1 MDISDIRREYRYAGL
16 AREDLH
22 QDPVVQFERW
32 FRDAHDNDLNTP
44 NALSLATVDAG
55 GMPSVR
61 TVLLKTFDHD
71 GFVFYTNYSSRKA
84 KDLKQ
89 NPQAAMLFHWLE
101 FDRQVKIQGNI
112 AKVSAAESLGYFIS
126 RPRGSQLAAWCSEQ
140 SAPVESRDALMQAFN
155 AMQNKFTEGEIPL
168 PDFWGGYRLK
178 PQRIEFWQG
187 RENRLH
193 DRFDYLRD
201 SDDGWTIQ
209 RLAP

>member
-1 MDISDIRREYRYAGL
+1 MDISELRREYMYAGL

-22 QDPVVQFERW
+22 EDPIVQFEHW
-32 FRDAHDNDLNTP
+32 FRDAHDNDLNMP
-44 NALSLATVDAG
+44 NALSLATADAH

-84 KDLKQ
+84 KDLTKIH
-89 NPQAAMLFHWLE
+89 AAMLLHWLE
-101 FDRQVKIQGNI
+101 FDRQVKIQGDI
-112 AKVSAAESLGYFIS
+112 TKVSAAESLRYFIS
-126 RPRGSQLAAWCSEQ
+126 RGSQLAAWCSEQ
-140 SAPVESRDALMQAFN
+140 SAPVKSRDALMQAFN
-155 AMQNKFTEGEIPL
+155 AMQNKFTGGEIPV

-178 PQRIEFWQG
+178 PQCIEFWQG

-193 DRFDYLRD
+193 DRFEYLRK
-201 SDDGWTIQ
+201 DDGWDIQ